1 MLLLGER
8 TADRYREFMA
18 QPAASLIGLVVAWN
32 VIGVILGPARTLAL
46 NLLYPGAGY
55 H

>member
-1 MLLLGER
+1 M
-8 TADRYREFMA
+8 
-18 QPAASLIGLVVAWN
+18 IGLLAAWRIFPL
-32 VIGVILGPARTLAL
+32 VSDPLQTLAL

>member
-1 MLLLGER
+1 MSDD
-8 TADRYREFMA
+8 TARRFHDLIR
-18 QPAASLIGLVVAWN
+18 QPIFSMIGLLAAWR
-32 VIGVILGPARTLAL
+32 LFPAISDPLQTLAL

>member
-1 MLLLGER
+1 MLFLDDR

-18 QPAASLIGLVVAWN
+18 QPAASLIGLIVAWN
-32 VIGVILGPARTLAL
+32 IIGVLLGPAHALAL